1 MNNTPETTTNILAL
15 AAYVEGRRDG
25 FKTGIAVGIGVIV
38 VARMITSHRVRKA
51 ERTKLVFG
59 RN

>member
-1 MNNTPETTTNILAL
+1 MNNTPETTNNILAL
-15 AAYVEGRRDG
+15 AAYVEGQRDG
-25 FKTGIAVGIGVIV
+25 FKTGIVVGIGVVV
-38 VARMITSHRVRKA
+38 VARMIARHRVRKA